1 MSNSQCTCL
10 KNRFNPPDYCKGGTM
25 TTLWL
30 FLAFTF
36 LTIELLSPGL
46 FFFLALA
53 LGSGCTFTASCLQ
66 ITTVHPYALFFIS
79 SAVMFVF
86 LKYAV
91 KHLQNVKHGKFYQSN
106 TNLLVGQMVEISEV
120 TSQTTG
126 YVKIAG
132 DSWQVTLQDNPPL
145 KLGMPVRI
153 VSIKGCHLIV
163 KHCFSN

>member
-1 MSNSQCTCL
+1 
-10 KNRFNPPDYCKGGTM
+10 M
-25 TTLWL
+25 TILWL

-53 LGSGCTFTASCLQ
+53 LGSSCTFAASCLD

-79 SAVMFVF
+79 SAVMFII
-86 LKYAV
+86 LKCTV
-91 KHLQNVKHGKFYQSN
+91 TRLQHAKHGKFYQSN
-106 TNLLVGQMVEISEV
+106 TDLLIGQVVEISEV
-120 TSQTTG
+120 TSQATG
-126 YVKIAG
+126 YAKIAG
-132 DSWQVTLQDNPPL
+132 DRWQVTLQDNPPL
-145 KLGMPVRI
+145 KLGMHVRI